1 MELPTH
7 DQLDKLFLKAGTE
20 FTLDGVHCVYVQT
33 DDALDDFLL
42 SEFDDTQYVFAGYAC
57 AGCPRMEQREAEQV
71 VSYKDSPLCS
81 PCHSVPVKIR
91 VMTFE
96 MWQRFQLLKD

>member
-20 FTLDGVHCVYVQT
+20 FTLDGVHCVYVKT
-33 DDALDDFLL
+33 DDALDDFLQ
-42 SEFDDTQYVFAGYAC
+42 SEFSERKFVYAGYAC
-57 AGCPRMEQREAEQV
+57 AGCPRMEQREAQGITAFT
-71 VSYKDSPLCS
+71 DSTLCS
-81 PCHSVPVKIR
+81 PCHGAPRDLFIL
-91 VMTFE
+91 TFE